1 MHMAALLDK
10 PACKRS
16 CCCSSFVPARLQVA
30 VKVAKS
36 VAECRDPTKPAG
48 AYEYC
53 QFLQVEWQA
62 YHRIMNAEGA
72 APDMGFPC
80 MLGAGD

>member
-1 MHMAALLDK
+1 M
-10 PACKRS
+10 
-16 CCCSSFVPARLQVA
+16 
-30 VKVAKS
+30 AKS